1 MRKTRDRRPRRK
13 SQEPREALPHRID
26 TAALSRLRQARM
38 TRMQASGQ
46 DEMRQALDD
55 QATLARM
62 ARPDRQPRLRKR
74 GPRTTI

>member
-1 MRKTRDRRPRRK
+1 MRKTRDKPRRRK
-13 SQEPREALPHRID
+13 RQEPLEALPHRID

-55 QATLARM
+55 QAALARR